1 MKFRISRAACIG
13 NGRCVDTAPEVFA
26 LDHFNKAIIIHPE
39 EADED
44 KIMDAAQACP
54 VQAVIVESD
63 AGERIY
69 PLID

>member
-13 NGRCVDTAPEVFA
+13 NGRCVDVAPELFA
-26 LDHFNKAIIIHPE
+26 LDHFNKAIIINAE
-39 EADED
+39 GTDED
-44 KIMDAAQACP
+44 TIMDAAHACP

-63 AGERIY
+63 SGGRIY

>member
-13 NGRCVDTAPEVFA
+13 NGRCVDVAPELFA
-26 LDHFNKAIIIHPE
+26 LDHFNKAIIINAE
-39 EADED
+39 GTDED
-44 KIMDAAQACP
+44 TIMDAAQACP

-63 AGERIY
+63 SGGRIY

>member
-13 NGRCVDTAPEVFA
+13 NGRCVDAAPEVFA

-44 KIMDAAQACP
+44 KNMDAAQACP

>member
-13 NGRCVDTAPEVFA
+13 NGRCVDVAPEVFG
-26 LDHFNKAIIIHPE
+26 LDHFNKAIIINPGG
-39 EADED
+39 ADEE

-63 AGERIY
+63 TGERIY

>member
-13 NGRCVDTAPEVFA
+13 NGRCVDVAPEVFA
-26 LDHFNKAIIIHPE
+26 LDHFNKAIIVHPGG
-39 EADED
+39 ADED

-63 AGERIY
+63 TGGRIY

>member
-13 NGRCVDTAPEVFA
+13 NGRCVDVAPDMFG
-26 LDHFNKAIIIHPE
+26 LDHFNKAIIINAA
-39 EADED
+39 EADEE

-63 AGERIY
+63 AGDRIY

>member
-13 NGRCVDTAPEVFA
+13 NGRCVDVAPEVFA
-26 LDHFNKAIIIHPE
+26 LDHFNKAIIVNPE
-39 EADED
+39 EDDED
-44 KIMDAAQACP
+44 TIMDAAQACP

-63 AGERIY
+63 SGGRIY

>member
-13 NGRCVDTAPEVFA
+13 NGRCVDVAPELFA
-26 LDHFNKAIIIHPE
+26 LDHFNKAIIVN
-39 EADED
+39 AAGSDED
-44 KIMDAAQACP
+44 TIMDAAQACP

-63 AGERIY
+63 SGGRIY